1 MVFDCNFCKY
11 LLQSARKRRLR
22 MRVCNLASGSKGNCS
37 YVESDTT
44 RLLVDVG
51 VTAKYVVE
59 NLEAL
64 NVLPETIDAILITH
78 EHSDHIKG
86 VTTFAK
92 KYSTQILC
100 AEVLRECLIAQLPG
114 CERLISTYSGAFE
127 VGDLTVIPFPL
138 SHDSVA
144 CFGYRIEDGGAS
156 VSFATDLGYCPE
168 NVFKFIKSSAVVYL
182 EANYDPQML
191 FACNYP
197 PFLKK
202 RIMSNCG
209 HLSNKDCASVA
220 EKLAY
225 SGTRQIVLS
234 HISENSNTQFLAY
247 TTVKNYLESRGVIVG
262 QNIRLDVANQNQR
275 GTIYKIKK

>member
-1 MVFDCNFCKY
+1 M
-11 LLQSARKRRLR
+11 
-22 MRVCNLASGSKGNCS
+22 
-37 YVESDTT
+37 
-44 RLLVDVG
+44 
-51 VTAKYVVE
+51 
-59 NLEAL
+59 
-64 NVLPETIDAILITH
+64 
-78 EHSDHIKG
+78 
-86 VTTFAK
+86 
-92 KYSTQILC
+92 
-100 AEVLRECLIAQLPG
+100 
-114 CERLISTYSGAFE
+114 
-127 VGDLTVIPFPL
+127 IPFPL

-144 CFGYRIEDGGAS
+144 CFGYRIEDGSAS

-168 NVFKFIKSSAVVYL
+168 SVFKFIKSSAVVYL

-191 FACNYP
+191 FACSYP

-209 HLSNKDCASVA
+209 HLSNKDCANIA

-247 TTVKNYLESRGVIVG
+247 TTVKTYLENKGVIVG

-275 GTIYKIKK
+275 GTIYKIKNSPQISLRRM